1 MRAFLLIV
9 FLFSFCCVSAQT
21 ISGYVYDEDENK
33 PLEGAFVYLDGT
45 TLSAS
50 TDARG
55 FFKIV
60 TAQKYNASLVISFI
74 GFETLR
80 VDNPYQ
86 YGKPFEVLLRTD
98 AIALD
103 EVVITKGGPF
113 TRKQMLKVFREQFLG
128 TTRAGNSCKIENE
141 DDIILYFDLSSNTL
155 NARAAK
161 PIRIVNKRLE
171 YRINFDLIDFQVPYS
186 AKTLDAFN
194 MQGSFFAGTTFFT
207 DISKDNNADKK
218 RKEAYLGSST
228 HFMKTIASG
237 DWEQQEYRLF
247 SDKFPADPNRYFS
260 VTDSLNYKKVTLID
274 IPESVK
280 TRRAEI
286 AAHNLNY
293 LSKKEEGKK
302 GKFSD
307 VKLVVLYKKEVQ
319 TQLTFNNGYFYIDK
333 NGLFF
338 PLSEVTFGGYM
349 GSLKAGDLLPADYI
363 YTP

>member
-1 MRAFLLIV
+1 MRALLLIA
-9 FLFSFCCVSAQT
+9 FIFSFYCSSAQT
-21 ISGYVYDEDENK
+21 LSGYVYDEDENK

-60 TAQKYNASLVISFI
+60 TAQKYNAALVISFV

-80 VDNPYQ
+80 IDDPYK
-86 YGKPFEVLLRTD
+86 YGKPVKVKLRTD

-128 TTRAGNSCKIENE
+128 TTRAGSSCTIENE
-141 DDIILYFDLSSNTL
+141 DDITLYFDLATNTL
-155 NARAAK
+155 IAKSLK

-171 YRINFDLIDFQVPYS
+171 YKVNFDLVGFQVSYS
-186 AKTLDAFN
+186 AKTLDYFN
-194 MQGSFFAGTTFFT
+194 LRGSFFAGTTFFT
-207 DISKDNNADKK
+207 DVSKENRADKK
-218 RKEAYLGSST
+218 RKEAYLGSVT
-228 HFMKTIASG
+228 HFMKTLAAG
-237 DWEQQEYRLF
+237 DWEKQEYRLF
-247 SDKFPADPNRYFS
+247 ADKYQVDPNHYLS
-260 VTDSLNYKKVTLID
+260 VTDSLGYKKVTLID
-274 IPESVK
+274 IPEYVK

-286 AAHNLNY
+286 AANRFHSLT
-293 LSKKEEGKK
+293 KKDEEKK
-302 GKFSD
+302 GKYSD
-307 VKLVVLYKKEVQ
+307 VKFSVLYAKNLQ
-319 TQLTFNNGYFYIDK
+319 SQITFNNGYFYIDK

-338 PLSEVTFGGYM
+338 PLSEVIFGGYM
-349 GSLKAGDLLPADYI
+349 GDLKAGDLLPANYA